1 MTQSVG
7 SLARWIAVIGL
18 ALLIAACGGG
28 DDDDSEVTPTP
39 DAGTAAATATPLA
52 VVPEPTIVA
61 AGVPPDQPSGEVT
74 YLVEAGDT
82 LSAIAER
89 FDTSVV
95 AIQDANELTG
105 TNIFVGQELTI
116 PSGNASGDDTSGG
129 DASGGGASGG
139 GASGGGDAGGT
150 NGGGGENPA
159 TYTVQP
165 GDLASLVAER
175 FNVTLDA
182 LAEANDTTV
191 EELNNIFVGQVLN
204 IPPAN

>member
-7 SLARWIAVIGL
+7 SLARWMAVIGL

-28 DDDDSEVTPTP
+28 GDGDPEETPTP
-39 DAGTAAATATPLA
+39 EAGTPAPTATPLA

-61 AGVPPDQPSGEVT
+61 AGAPPGEPSSEVT

-89 FDTSVV
+89 FDTSVA
-95 AIQDANELTG
+95 AIQDANGLTG

-116 PSGNASGDDTSGG
+116 PSGDASGG

-139 GASGGGDAGGT
+139 GGDDSGGTGG
-150 NGGGGENPA
+150 GGGGENPA

-175 FNVTLDA
+175 FNVTLEA

>member
-18 ALLIAACGGG
+18 ALLLVACGGGG
-28 DDDDSEVTPTP
+28 DDDAEETPTP
-39 DAGTAAATATPLA
+39 GAGTPAATATPLA
-52 VVPEPTIVA
+52 VVPEATIVA
-61 AGVPPDQPSGEVT
+61 AGPPPEEPSSEVT

-89 FDTSVV
+89 FDTSVA
-95 AIQDANELTG
+95 AIQDANGLTG

-116 PSGNASGDDTSGG
+116 PSGDASGG

-139 GASGGGDAGGT
+139 GGDDSGGTG
-150 NGGGGENPA
+150 GGGGENPE

-175 FNVTLDA
+175 FNVTLEA